1 MLSASTRAAALFGVP
16 IGHGQLA
23 PGAAVQPEC
32 GLKRAFVTALVAAVM
47 QHQAGSAPE
56 GDTEWPLCQHPSMH
70 TSTSSFLSDADGTR
84 VVTYTWADVA
94 GTPAGVVQIA
104 HGLAEHGERYD
115 RFAQALNAAGFVVH
129 AVDHRGHGR
138 TANGQLGNLG
148 PAGFAG
154 LIADVAQFGAWLHA
168 QHGSLPLFLFGHSMG
183 SFAAQAAILDQA
195 STWSGVV
202 LSGSTALDMLA
213 AGMAN
218 APADAPA
225 GLAAFN
231 AGFEH
236 RTGYE
241 WLSRDAAE
249 VDAYVADPWC
259 GWDVPGD
266 VIPSLFAP
274 AARLADPAQLSGIR
288 SSLPIL
294 IASGAADPLAGGG
307 ALVELLGQRYR
318 DAGIAD
324 VRVTLYQAARHE
336 ILNETNRDEVTADIV
351 AWLRAHA
358 A

>member
-1 MLSASTRAAALFGVP
+1 MS
-16 IGHGQLA
+16 
-23 PGAAVQPEC
+23 
-32 GLKRAFVTALVAAVM
+32 
-47 QHQAGSAPE
+47 
-56 GDTEWPLCQHPSMH
+56 

-84 VVTYTWADVA
+84 VTTYTWAEVS
-94 GTPAGVVQIA
+94 GKPAGVVQIA

-115 RFAQALNAAGFVVH
+115 RFARALNAAGFLVH

-138 TANGQLGNLG
+138 TANGRLGDFG
-148 PAGFAG
+148 AAGFGG
-154 LIADVAQFGAWLHA
+154 LIADVAQFGAALRA

-183 SFAAQAAILDQA
+183 SFAAQAAILDHA
-195 STWSGVV
+195 STWSGAI

-225 GLAAFN
+225 GLEAFN

-241 WLSRDAAE
+241 WLSRDDAE

-259 GWDVPGD
+259 GWDVPD
-266 VIPSLFAP
+266 EVIPSLFAP
-274 AARLADPAQLSGIR
+274 APRLADPALLAGIR
-288 SSLPIL
+288 SDLPIL
-294 IASGAADPLAGGG
+294 IASGDADPLAGGG
-307 ALVELLGQRYR
+307 ALIQALGQRYR

-324 VRVTLYQAARHE
+324 VTVTLYPAARHE